1 MAIDFPDSPS
11 VDDQHTVG
19 DRIWRWTGVYWEL
32 ASTSSLFTASDT
44 APSSP
49 TAGDIWFESSTGK
62 TYIRYDSYW
71 IEIGAASSYTDL
83 IFDAD
88 GDTSVQVE
96 ASSDEDVIRFT
107 TAGTERANISASGFN
122 VATSVSADSV
132 AATSTLTVGGAG
144 VATTGKAIA
153 MAMVF
158 GG

>member
-19 DRIWRWTGVYWEL
+19 DRTWTWNGTYW
-32 ASTSSLFTASDT
+32 AFQINATFTASDS
-44 APSSP
+44 APPDPSLSDMWYETSS
-49 TAGDIWFESSTGK
+49 GK
-62 TYIRYDSYW
+62 LYIRYDGFW
-71 IEIGAASSYTDL
+71 VEVGAGSDYNDL
-83 IFDAD
+83 ISDLD

-96 ASSDEDVIRFT
+96 YSSDEDVIRFI
-107 TAGTERANISASGFN
+107 TAGTERANISASGMN
-122 VATSVSADSV
+122 VANSLSVD
-132 AATSTLTVGGAG
+132 GAG

>member
-19 DRIWRWTGVYWEL
+19 DRTWTWNGTYW
-32 ASTSSLFTASDT
+32 AFQINATFTASDS
-44 APSSP
+44 APPDPSLSDMWYETSS
-49 TAGDIWFESSTGK
+49 GK
-62 TYIRYDSYW
+62 LYIRYDGFW
-71 IEIGAASSYTDL
+71 VEVGAASDYNDL
-83 IFDAD
+83 ISDLD

-96 ASSDEDVIRFT
+96 YSSDEDVIRFI

-122 VATSVSADSV
+122 VVTSVSADSV

>member
-19 DRIWRWTGVYWEL
+19 DRTWTWNGTYW
-32 ASTSSLFTASDT
+32 AFQINATFTASDS
-44 APSSP
+44 APPDPSLSDMWYETSS
-49 TAGDIWFESSTGK
+49 GK
-62 TYIRYDSYW
+62 LYIRYDGFW
-71 IEIGAASSYTDL
+71 VEVGAADTYRQL
-83 IFDAD
+83 IADTD

-96 ASSDEDVIRFT
+96 YSSDEDVVRFI
-107 TAGTERANISASGFN
+107 TAGTERANISASGMN
-122 VATSVSADSV
+122 VANSLSVD
-132 AATSTLTVGGAG
+132 GAG

>member
-11 VDDQHTVG
+11 VDDTHTVG
-19 DRIWRWTGVYWEL
+19 DRIWKWTGVYWEL
-32 ASTSSLFTASDT
+32 SSTSSLFTASDT

-71 IEIGAASSYTDL
+71 IEIGSASSYTDL

-96 ASSDEDVIRFT
+96 YSSDEDVVRFI
-107 TAGTERANISASGFN
+107 TAGTERANISASGMN
-122 VATSVSADSV
+122 VANSLSVD
-132 AATSTLTVGGAG
+132 GAG

>member
-11 VDDQHTVG
+11 VDDTHTVG
-19 DRIWRWTGVYWEL
+19 DRIWKWTGVYWEL

-49 TAGDIWFESSTGK
+49 SAGDIWFESSTGK

-71 IEIGAASSYTDL
+71 IEIGAADTYRAIIADT
-83 IFDAD
+83 D

-96 ASSDEDVIRFT
+96 YSSDEDVVRFI
-107 TAGTERANISASGFN
+107 TAGTERANISASGMN
-122 VATSVSADSV
+122 VASSLSVD
-132 AATSTLTVGGAG
+132 GAG

>member
-11 VDDQHTVG
+11 AGQQYTVG
-19 DRIWRWTGVYWEL
+19 DRTWTWNGDYWAL
-32 ASTSSLFTASDT
+32 TLTSSTFTASDDP
-44 APSSP
+44 PSGAS
-49 TAGDIWFESSTGK
+49 AGDIWFESSTGK

-96 ASSDEDVIRFT
+96 ASADEDVIRFT
-107 TAGTERANISASGFN
+107 TAGTERANISASGMN
-122 VATSVSADSV
+122 VANSLSVD
-132 AATSTLTVGGAG
+132 GAG

>member
-1 MAIDFPDSPS
+1 M
-11 VDDQHTVG
+11 
-19 DRIWRWTGVYWEL
+19 YWEL

-49 TAGDIWFESSTGK
+49 SAGDIWFESSTGK

-71 IEIGAASSYTDL
+71 IEIGAADTYRAIIADT
-83 IFDAD
+83 D

-96 ASSDEDVIRFT
+96 YSSDEDVVRFI
-107 TAGTERANISASGFN
+107 TAGTERANISASGMN
-122 VATSVSADSV
+122 VASSLSVD
-132 AATSTLTVGGAG
+132 GAG